1 MPRLVLLAVISLA
14 AACGSDPSCVLTGA
28 SAELYS
34 CIEFGGPISEDDAR
48 ESCESNGGEWRD
60 EPCDDR
66 TAVARCDLFGSS
78 TWYYQPFLDQTGSTL
93 ADLQMNCEETGG
105 TFETLDPPPS

>member
-1 MPRLVLLAVISLA
+1 MPRLLLAALLSLA
-14 AACGSDPSCVLTGA
+14 AACGSDPSCAVTGTGD
-28 SAELYS
+28 ELLS
-34 CIEFGGPISEDDAR
+34 CIELGGAIPENDAK

-60 EPCDDR
+60 DPCDDR

-93 ADLQMNCEETGG
+93 ADLRMSCEETGG
-105 TFETLDPPPS
+105 TFEELAPAST

>member
-1 MPRLVLLAVISLA
+1 MHRILALALISLA
-14 AACGSDPSCVLTGA
+14 AGCGSDPSCVVTGA
-28 SAELYS
+28 SDELLS
-34 CIEFGGPISEDDAR
+34 CIEFGGAIPENDAK

-60 EPCDDR
+60 DPCDDR

-93 ADLQMNCEETGG
+93 ADLRMNCEETGG
-105 TFETLDPPPS
+105 TFAELAPASS